1 MILDF
6 SRSTIDLIRTSCK
19 TEVKERLVT
28 EKLEKRLET
37 LEAEVRDLKDR
48 NEIQELRFSYHIAV
62 NEKQPESIKRLF
74 AKNGGIDFAHL
85 GTASGAE
92 LDKFYQHALSD
103 LIPFVKQ
110 FIHNHS
116 IQIDGDRGTGT
127 SYLLATPVYNGESY
141 LVSARFDDEYVKEDG
156 HWKFKKMALI
166 PFFMVPLSEG
176 WAGED
181 KIKMGVKK

>member
-1 MILDF
+1 M
-6 SRSTIDLIRTSCK
+6 
-19 TEVKERLVT
+19 TEE
-28 EKLEKRLET
+28 LEKRLET

-92 LDKFYQHALSD
+92 QLDKFYQHALSD

-116 IQIDGDRGTGT
+116 IQIDGDSGTGT
-127 SYLLATPVYNGESY
+127 SYLLATPVYNGESP
-141 LVSARFDDEYVKEDG
+141 LDTSNDELRKDKHVVAIFDCPLKP
-156 HWKFKKMALI
+156 FLI
-166 PFFMVPLSEG
+166 DIDLAFF
-176 WAGED
+176 
-181 KIKMGVKK
+181 